1 MTARLI
7 FPLLLGFIGA
17 AILIALGVWQM
28 QRLEWKQGILAE
40 IDAQISGPAIVL
52 PIDPDPEAD
61 RYAPVE
67 LTGTIERPEI
77 PVLVSVKR
85 VGPGYRLIVP
95 FETEG
100 RRILLDQGFIPL
112 EAKDAERP
120 TGEVTIRGNL
130 HWPDEIDSYTPE
142 NDLDANIWFSR
153 DVPTLAA
160 ALDTEPLLV
169 IAATQTDP
177 SVTPLP
183 VDSSA
188 IPNDHLNYAVTWF
201 SLAAV
206 WLGMTAFLVSR
217 IRRMTIRG

>member
-1 MTARLI
+1 MNARMI
-7 FPLLLGFIGA
+7 FPLLLGFVGA
-17 AILIALGVWQM
+17 AILISLGVWQM
-28 QRLEWKQGILAE
+28 QRLDWKQGILAE
-40 IDAQISGPAIVL
+40 IDLQISGPAIPL
-52 PIDPDPEAD
+52 PAAPDPETH

-67 LTGTIERPEI
+67 LTGTIGRPEI

-100 RRILLDQGFIPL
+100 RRVLLDQGFIPL
-112 EAKDAERP
+112 EAKDLERP

-130 HWPDEIDSYTPE
+130 HWPDEIDSYTPD

-160 ALDTEPLLV
+160 ALGTEPLLI

-188 IPNDHLNYAVTWF
+188 IPNDHMSYAVTWF
-201 SLAAV
+201 SLAVV
-206 WLGMTAFLVSR
+206 WLGMTAFLGWR
-217 IRRMTIRG
+217 ITRRTA

>member
-7 FPLLLGFIGA
+7 FPLLLGFVGA
-17 AILIALGVWQM
+17 AILVSLGVWQM
-28 QRLEWKQGILAE
+28 QRLDWKQGILAE
-40 IDAQISGPAIVL
+40 IDAQISGPAIAL
-52 PIDPDPEAD
+52 PVDPDPEAD

-67 LTGTIERPEI
+67 LTGVIGVPEVH
-77 PVLVSVKR
+77 VLVSTKQD
-85 VGPGYRLIVP
+85 GAGYRIITP
-95 FETEG
+95 FEVEG
-100 RRILLDQGFIPL
+100 RRVLLDQGFIPL
-112 EAKDAERP
+112 EAKDADRVGGP
-120 TGEVTIRGNL
+120 VTVRGNL

-142 NDLDANIWFSR
+142 NDLAANIWFSR
-153 DVPTLAA
+153 DVPTMAA

-188 IPNDHLNYAVTWF
+188 IPNDHLNYAITWF
-201 SLAAV
+201 SLAVV

-217 IRRMTIRG
+217 IRRTTTKG

>member
-17 AILIALGVWQM
+17 AILVSLGVWQM

-40 IDAQISGPAIVL
+40 IDAQISGSAIAL
-52 PIDPDPEAD
+52 PVEPDPEAD

-67 LTGTIERPEI
+67 LTGTIRRPEI

-112 EAKDAERP
+112 EAKDADRAG
-120 TGEVTIRGNL
+120 GEVTLRGNL

-153 DVPTLAA
+153 DVDTLAV

-188 IPNDHLNYAVTWF
+188 IPNDHLNYAITWF
-201 SLAAV
+201 SLAVV

-217 IRRMTIRG
+217 IRRATTKG